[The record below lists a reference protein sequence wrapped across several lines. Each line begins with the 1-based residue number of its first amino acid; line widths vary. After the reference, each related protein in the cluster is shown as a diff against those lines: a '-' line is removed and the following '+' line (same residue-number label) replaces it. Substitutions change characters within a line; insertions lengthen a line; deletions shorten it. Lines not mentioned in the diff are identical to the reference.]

1 MSNNTLTTGA
11 LSTAPYT
18 AAIPTR
24 QAPRGHG
31 GRTPA
36 MRKLRRIVK
45 RVPVWIAVGILL
57 VIVLYPQVWMV
68 LGSFKT
74 QSEFLSN
81 PALAL
86 PEQWRFDNYIAALTN
101 GDVAR
106 NYLNSVLVTIPSVIL
121 ILFIGVAAGYA
132 LEVMIWKGRNAILLY
147 ILAGIMVPGQMILV
161 PLFIIYFNLG
171 ITDSLLPL
179 IITYTAMGIPL
190 TTFLMA
196 TYFRAVPRDVFEAA
210 TMDGSSPL
218 RSFFLIGLPMMKN
231 AIITVGLV
239 QFFSVWNDLLIA
251 LTFTTR
257 PELATIQVGLLS
269 LGDEY
274 GSTQY
279 GPLFAAVSINIVVLL
294 AVFLVLN
301 KKIMAGMAAGSVKG

>member
-1 MSNNTLTTGA
+1 MA
-11 LSTAPYT
+11 LDISVPAAAVDAP
-18 AAIPTR
+18 PR
-24 QAPRGHG
+24 QTDGPGRRSSPRV
-31 GRTPA
+31 RSA
-36 MRKLRRIVK
+36 KRILRRI
-45 RVPVWIAVGILL
+45 PVWIVVAILM
-57 VIVLYPQVWMV
+57 VVVLYPQVWMV
-68 LGSFKT
+68 LGSFKS

-86 PEQWRFDNYIAALTN
+86 PETWRFDNYVTALTN
-101 GDVAR
+101 GNVGR

-121 ILFIGVAAGYA
+121 IVFIGVAAGYA
-132 LEVMIWKGRNAILLY
+132 LEVMIWKGQRGTLLY

-161 PLFIIYFNLG
+161 PLFIFYFRAGLTN
-171 ITDSLLPL
+171 SLLPL
-179 IITYTAMGIPL
+179 IITYTVMGLPL

-196 TYFRAVPRDVFEAA
+196 TYFRAVPREIFEAA

-218 RSFFLIGLPMMKN
+218 RNFFVIGVPMMKN
-231 AIITVGLV
+231 AILTVGLV

-257 PELATIQVGLLS
+257 PDLATIQVGLLS
-269 LGDEY
+269 LSDEY

-294 AVFLVLN
+294 VVFLALN
-301 KKIMAGMAAGSVKG
+301 KKIMAGMAGGAVKG